1 MGRIIL
7 AGLMAGLGMAV
18 AMAIGEKVG
27 LVEINLPRIDGQF
40 FFKDRFSGNVIYFLG
55 LMIHAG
61 TSIGFAIGYLIFARL
76 FPLNIG
82 WIGSGLLWAAI
93 LWVAFG
99 LTVSP
104 VVGYGLFG
112 SKAGKWVWL
121 ELLATHCVYGLTLT
135 SLL

>member
-1 MGRIIL
+1 MSRIIL
-7 AGLMAGLGMAV
+7 ACLVAGFGMAV

-27 LVEINLPRIDGQF
+27 LVRINLPRIDGQF
-40 FFKDRFSGNVIYFLG
+40 FFKDRFSGHVIYFLG
-55 LMIHAG
+55 LIIHAA
-61 TSIGFAIGYLIFARL
+61 TSIGFAIGYLIFARI

-82 WIGSGLLWAAI
+82 WIASGLLWSVI

-99 LTVSP
+99 VTVSP
-104 VVGYGLFG
+104 VTGYGLFG

-121 ELLATHCVYGLTLT
+121 ELLVTHCVYGLTLT